1 MAFQLLILTA
11 VNIGEQVAEPQEDRD
26 RIPCLR
32 PEDLHLAFPEIP
44 GSAQAVKDSTANADQ
59 QQHRYEDHDDIIEQQ
74 PVAHRQVA
82 QFHTSHLLPKILC
95 QGICGFFRFPDRYM
109 SRIPCEASLFLPVI
123 SSWPSY
129 GTSASRR

>member
-11 VNIGEQVAEPQEDRD
+11 VDIGEQVAEPQEDWD

-32 PEDLHLAFPEIP
+32 PENLHLALPKVP
-44 GSAQAVKDSTANADQ
+44 GGAQAVKNNTANADQ

-95 QGICGFFRFPDRYM
+95 QGICGFFRFPDRYV